1 MFAYEILERFSNAG
15 VQCES
20 QSSLAESAI
29 LKYNWSRIGQDC
41 WPCRLKFNMAD
52 VSKHAIA
59 LDRNIFRVY
68 KLKSHNIFILMF
80 YNSLEQCCTRVSRN
94 RLIFQFFSPEILESI
109 NTTPSLTKVGWCETN
124 WRKITQVGCICEHI
138 WLFWRVWRKREISI
152 KGGGGLND

>member
-1 MFAYEILERFSNAG
+1 VFAYEILERFFNAG

-52 VSKHAIA
+52 VSKHVIA
-59 LDRNIFRVY
+59 LDCNIFRVY
-68 KLKSHNIFILMF
+68 KLKSHNIFIFMF
-80 YNSLEQCCTRVSRN
+80 YNSLEQCRLSVGYSCCTRVSRN
-94 RLIFQFFSPEILESI
+94 RLFFQFFSPEFLESI
-109 NTTPSLTKVGWCETN
+109 NTTSSLTKVGWCKTN

-138 WLFWRVWRKREISI
+138 WLFWSSKRNCRL
-152 KGGGGLND
+152 K